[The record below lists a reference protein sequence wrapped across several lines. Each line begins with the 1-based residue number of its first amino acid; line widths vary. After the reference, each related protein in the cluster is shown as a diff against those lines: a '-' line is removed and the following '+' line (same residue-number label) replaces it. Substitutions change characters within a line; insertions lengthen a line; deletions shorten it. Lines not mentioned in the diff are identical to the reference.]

1 MNGQQVHYELFIRRT
16 PGGGWTLDM
25 ATENRAAAISN
36 AEELMSAGKVAAV
49 RTLSLAD
56 GREVAMERRE
66 TPTRGRQLTIIEQ
79 LLGNVGRGQLP
90 RTEENTQ
97 GQRRPD

>member
-49 RTLSLAD
+49 RVTKETLHPETREFQSVTILNLGATEPPKKKKCKGPLGIPLPD
-56 GREVAMERRE
+56 GAC
-66 TPTRGRQLTIIEQ
+66 
-79 LLGNVGRGQLP
+79 
-90 RTEENTQ
+90 
-97 GQRRPD
+97 